1 MEIAM
6 KKAVLGVCVLAAAL
20 TVATPVQAG
29 DEEGPF
35 MARLRLVNMK
45 VDNGNSPNAAVG
57 KVEVDD
63 KVFPE
68 IDFTYFFTP
77 NLAAELVLTYPL
89 KHDVK
94 LNGTDIG
101 SIKRL
106 PPSLLLQYH
115 FTPGERFKPYI
126 GAGLNYTHFSSV
138 DLDIPGADI
147 DRRSFGV
154 ALQAGV
160 DIRLAKHWYLNFD
173 VKYIDIDTDVKL
185 NGVKLTTLEVDP
197 MLYNVGIGYRF

>member
-1 MEIAM
+1 M

-20 TVATPVQAG
+20 TVAMPVQAG

-77 NLAAELVLTYPL
+77 NLAAELVALVQRRGEIQAALT
-89 KHDVK
+89 H
-94 LNGTDIG
+94 
-101 SIKRL
+101 
-106 PPSLLLQYH
+106 
-115 FTPGERFKPYI
+115 
-126 GAGLNYTHFSSV
+126 
-138 DLDIPGADI
+138 
-147 DRRSFGV
+147 RRG
-154 ALQAGV
+154 
-160 DIRLAKHWYLNFD
+160 R
-173 VKYIDIDTDVKL
+173 
-185 NGVKLTTLEVDP
+185 
-197 MLYNVGIGYRF
+197 

>member
-1 MEIAM
+1 M

-185 NGVKLTTLEVDP
+185 NGVKLTTLEVNP

>member
-1 MEIAM
+1 M
-6 KKAVLGVCVLAAAL
+6 KKAVLGLCVLAAAL
-20 TVATPVQAG
+20 TVATPVRAG

-35 MARLRLVNMK
+35 MTRLRLVNMK
-45 VDNGNSPNAAVG
+45 VDNGNSPRSPAG

-68 IDFTYFFTP
+68 IDFSYFFTP
-77 NLAAELVLTYPL
+77 SFAAELVLTYPL

-94 LNGTDIG
+94 LGGVDIG

-115 FTPGERFKPYI
+115 FTPAARFKPYV

-138 DLDIPGADI
+138 DLDVPGADI

-173 VKYIDIDTDVKL
+173 VKYIDIDTDVKV
-185 NGVKLTTLEVDP
+185 NGAKLTTLEVDP

>member
-1 MEIAM
+1 MR
-6 KKAVLGVCVLAAAL
+6 KAVLGVCVLTVL
-20 TVATPVQAG
+20 TAVTPVQAA

-35 MARLRLVNMK
+35 MARLRLVNMQ

-57 KVEVDD
+57 KFEVDD

-68 IDFTYFFTP
+68 IDFSYFFTP

-94 LNGTDIG
+94 LDGTDIG

-115 FTPGERFKPYI
+115 FTPKSTFKPYV

-154 ALQAGV
+154 ALQAGI

-197 MLYNVGIGYRF
+197 MLYNIGIGYRF

>member
-1 MEIAM
+1 M

-94 LNGTDIG
+94 LGGTDIG

>member
-1 MEIAM
+1 M

-35 MARLRLVNMK
+35 MTRLRLVNMK
-45 VDNGNSPNAAVG
+45 VDNGNSPNAAAG
-57 KVEVDD
+57 RVEVDD

-68 IDFTYFFTP
+68 IDFSYFFTP
-77 NLAAELVLTYPL
+77 NFAAELVLTYPL
-89 KHDVK
+89 KHNVK
-94 LNGTDIG
+94 LSGVDIG

-115 FTPGERFKPYI
+115 FTPAARFKPYV

-173 VKYIDIDTDVKL
+173 VKYIDIDTDVTL
-185 NGVKLTTLEVDP
+185 NGTKLTTLEVDP

>member
-1 MEIAM
+1 MKTLGAFTLATAM
-6 KKAVLGVCVLAAAL
+6 AL
-20 TVATPVQAG
+20 SIATPVQAE
-29 DEEGPF
+29 EEGPF
-35 MARLRLVNMK
+35 MVRVRAINMN
-45 VDNGNSPNAAVG
+45 VDNGNSPRSAAG

-68 IDFTYFFTP
+68 IDFSYFFTP
-77 NLAAELVLTYPL
+77 HIAAELVLTYPL
-89 KHDVK
+89 EHEVT
-94 LNGTDIG
+94 LNGADIG

-115 FTPGERFKPYI
+115 FTPKSTFKPYV

-138 DLDIPGADI
+138 KLDVPGADI
-147 DRRSFGV
+147 DRSSFGI

-160 DIRLAKHWYLNFD
+160 DIRLAKHWYLNLD
-173 VKYIDIDTDVKL
+173 MKYIDIDTDVKV

-197 MLYNVGIGYRF
+197 MLYSIGIGYRY

>member
-1 MEIAM
+1 M

-20 TVATPVQAG
+20 TVAMPVQAG

>member
-1 MEIAM
+1 M

>member
-20 TVATPVQAG
+20 TVAMPVQAG

>member
-1 MEIAM
+1 M
-6 KKAVLGVCVLAAAL
+6 KRLGVLAVTAAMAAAL
-20 TVATPVQAG
+20 VAMPAQA

-35 MARLRLVNMK
+35 MVRVRMVNMQ
-45 VDNGNSPNAAVG
+45 VDNGNSPRSPAG

-63 KVFPE
+63 KTFPE
-68 IDFTYFFTP
+68 IDFSYFFTP
-77 NLAAELVLTYPL
+77 NIAAELVLTYPL

-94 LNGTDIG
+94 LGGADIG

-115 FTPGERFKPYI
+115 FTPKSTFKPYI

-138 DLDIPGADI
+138 KLDVPGADI
-147 DRRSFGV
+147 DRSSFGV

-160 DIRLAKHWYLNFD
+160 DIRLSKRWYFNID
-173 VKYIDIDTDVKL
+173 VKYIDIDTDVKV

-197 MLYNVGIGYRF
+197 MLYNIGIGYRF